1 MLIEAKA
8 FHLQEVGEQSFM
20 EIKNSCLHDF
30 ARNLKEALTTTNS
43 SIRSFWVTNG
53 SIANYKIFQDNFST
67 SIKYNTKS
75 IVFEET
81 LHNELDNPWGVR
93 RTCMDIFNL
102 EYVEATDEHSDYYR
116 FKKCSPTHFCERCEC
131 EGFVSEKLPESEAE
145 ENIRNFYNA
154 FGKGEFPFLTIIIL
168 RLGNKD
174 HYFYTIHR

>member
-53 SIANYKIFQDNFST
+53 SIANYKIFQDNFGSK
-67 SIKYNTKS
+67 IKYNTKS

-81 LHNELDNPWGVR
+81 LYNYPNGPW
-93 RTCMDIFNL
+93 
-102 EYVEATDEHSDYYR
+102 
-116 FKKCSPTHFCERCEC
+116 SPKRPRHTLRNAIPFQRLLVLHMLI
-131 EGFVSEKLPESEAE
+131 VPPL
-145 ENIRNFYNA
+145 IRV
-154 FGKGEFPFLTIIIL
+154 
-168 RLGNKD
+168 
-174 HYFYTIHR
+174 